1 MSKISND
8 FIDLGKQLGKDEL
21 EKENFKKLVKDS
33 NIYLSNNFSDIYN
46 QIELDQN
53 FKSLKN
59 ILTDANNFTDN
70 KEKILVGICKIKQE
84 NINNLNKE
92 IDIIKTH
99 SNDVQEQNDEYIK
112 ELDEKD
118 IEIKKFQ
125 SRVIKLREKC
135 IEKNNYISFLQR
147 YIMIFNLFYILMSE
161 FSDIKFI
168 SKFFIEFWNEGFYNY
183 YFWIVTSIVI
193 CLYAL
198 NQKYKPK
205 NKKKIIKKD

>member
-33 NIYLSNNFSDIYN
+33 NIFLSNNFSDIYN

-183 YFWIVTSIVI
+183 YFWIVTSVAV

-205 NKKKIIKKD
+205 NKKKNIKKD

>member
-8 FIDLGKQLGKDEL
+8 FVDLGKELGKKEL

-33 NIYLSNNFSDIYN
+33 NIYLTEKFSDIYD

-59 ILTDANNFTDN
+59 TLADHNNFTN
-70 KEKILVGICKIKQE
+70 NREKILVGICKIKQK
-84 NINNLNKE
+84 NINNLKKE
-92 IDIIKTH
+92 INIITSH
-99 SNDVQEQNDEYIK
+99 SNDVQEQNDEYITQ
-112 ELDEKD
+112 LDEKD
-118 IEIKKFQ
+118 VNIKKFQ

-135 IEKNNYISFLQR
+135 VEKNNYISFLQK

-161 FSDIKFI
+161 FSNIKFF
-168 SKFFIEFWNEGFYNY
+168 SKFFIELWNEGFYSY
-183 YFWIVTSIVI
+183 YFWIVTFIAI

-198 NQKYKPK
+198 DLKYKPK
-205 NKKKIIKKD
+205 SKKNLKKD

>member
-21 EKENFKKLVKDS
+21 EKENFKKLVKES

-84 NINNLNKE
+84 NINNLTKE

-183 YFWIVTSIVI
+183 YFWIVISIVI

-205 NKKKIIKKD
+205 NKKKNIKKD